1 MRAVSHQ
8 LLSLLTVFTFVFGM
22 GTGVFQSHW
31 HQEPLGLLAPYA
43 VSSWFMV
50 GLLRTFHNPEN
61 YILRIYRRAFITLA
75 IWLPINNIG
84 QAFGLLV
91 MLGYTLTLRGA
102 STCIL
107 STGWSSRVLM
117 PRGRDFSSWGGLR
130 TYMLSALI
138 HSEHSYS
145 ASTAGAITDTLA
157 VRPSWS
163 SRTRDGSPQKSC
175 GHAGYGPNCL
185 TTF

>member
-1 MRAVSHQ
+1 
-8 LLSLLTVFTFVFGM
+8 
-22 GTGVFQSHW
+22 
-31 HQEPLGLLAPYA
+31 
-43 VSSWFMV
+43 
-50 GLLRTFHNPEN
+50 
-61 YILRIYRRAFITLA
+61 
-75 IWLPINNIG
+75 
-84 QAFGLLV
+84 
-91 MLGYTLTLRGA
+91 MLGCALPLRGA

-107 STGWSSRVLM
+107 STRLSSWVLTGLT
-117 PRGRDFSSWGGLR
+117 PWDFSSWGGLR

-145 ASTAGAITDTLA
+145 AFTAGAITDTLA

-163 SRTRDGSPQKSC
+163 SRTRDGSPQKSY